1 MPFTNYAS
9 LCAAKEV
16 QGLIQSEIDKVNKNF
31 AQVETIKRF
40 APIAQ
45 LLTAEDDELTPT
57 MKLKRKY
64 VNEKY
69 TSLIDGV

>member
-31 AQVETIKRF
+31 AQRSR
-40 APIAQ
+40 
-45 LLTAEDDELTPT
+45 LLSGSPLSTSCLRPRT
-57 MKLKRKY
+57 M
-64 VNEKY
+64 
-69 TSLIDGV
+69 S